1 MTILFNCK
9 TNEGHIIKILA
20 ELLQNNIKTGC
31 FTIDE
36 KGIRLRMFD
45 SNKRILIDLELNAD
59 QFSLYKYA
67 FEEPSIAIGLNQNH
81 FHKML
86 RSIKKKDSI
95 SLFIEKENPSDLGI
109 TIIPKEANRI
119 TTSTIK
125 IQNVQQLHIDE
136 VSGYDKPIIVPSNE
150 YQKMCKDMSNIGNII
165 KVSSKRYNIKFS
177 CNGGSV
183 YSREVMFGE
192 IEKDIE
198 EEEKEIVQ
206 EFETEQLS
214 RIAKIAGLSSKM
226 QIYQDEDSALLFKSQ
241 VGNIGKISIYVKS
254 KKEIEVEENN
264 KIVDDE

>member
-1 MTILFNCK
+1 
-9 TNEGHIIKILA
+9 
-20 ELLQNNIKTGC
+20 
-31 FTIDE
+31 
-36 KGIRLRMFD
+36 
-45 SNKRILIDLELNAD
+45 
-59 QFSLYKYA
+59 
-67 FEEPSIAIGLNQNH
+67 
-81 FHKML
+81 ML

-254 KKEIEVEENN
+254 KKEIEEEENN